1 MSFIKKNLFLYALLF
16 FSIYI
21 TTFFWKFLHIPY
33 NSDIVGEYSINNY
46 NAINDILKYLFFIL
60 FPLSVYVLS
69 RRIIFNDEI
78 LKNLKNLKI
87 EKQSKEF
94 TNNLKYIFFILI
106 LSLIFVLD
114 FISIS
119 WITSKIDIFHA
130 GQKLYPAF
138 KYITDK
144 SIWSETYIIV
154 GAFYE
159 VFLTVIS
166 WKLLGA
172 ETIGASI
179 VGELFLVLITKILLI
194 FLIYQVSKLT
204 NFKFSL
210 KILYFFTLSFFSI
223 YLIDFNIY
231 SGDLISWRDLPIL
244 LTLFLFFLILNDSN
258 NKNFISFIIGMVSIA
273 VFLWSIDRAIINTAL
288 LLFICLFFV
297 QNKLFKELI
306 YLFVSIIFSIFFIYF
321 SLDKEF
327 YYFIENTFLILKEIN
342 NIHGLIHPLPFS
354 DDPNASR
361 ATKTLLFIL
370 SSLIIS
376 FNLILNIR
384 SNVNNNF
391 KILLLTISIL
401 SFFTYIHA
409 IGRSDG
415 GHIKQAFGFPII
427 FFTILIVYY
436 LFNYLNKLLNL
447 ESLIEHRLKYVLFF
461 FSIIFLFNSNF
472 DVKKILNFN
481 NSFNEFVTKED
492 KHFISNEDY
501 EFILEVNKI
510 IDEEK
515 CIQLYTNDSILLYL
529 LKKTSCSKYY
539 WPWSYGSSKTQEFL
553 INNLNDS
560 KFIITNGYSDN
571 WGTPFN
577 KKFIILDPYIKT
589 NFSYVKTI
597 SNRAIRYKN

>member
-1 MSFIKKNLFLYALLF
+1 MSFLKKNLFLYALLF

-21 TTFFWKFLHIPY
+21 ATFFWKFLHIPY

-46 NAINDILKYLFFIL
+46 NAINDIIKYIFFIL

-69 RRIIFNDEI
+69 KKVIFNDEI
-78 LKNLKNLKI
+78 LKKIQNLKL
-87 EKQSKEF
+87 EKRSKDL
-94 TNNLKYIFFILI
+94 NNLKYFFFILI
-106 LSLIFVLD
+106 ISIIFILD
-114 FISIS
+114 FISIT
-119 WITSKIDIFHA
+119 WITSKIDIFHT

-159 VFLTVIS
+159 VFLSVIS
-166 WKLLGA
+166 WKLLGV

-179 VGELFLVLITKILLI
+179 AGEIFLILITKILLI
-194 FLIYQVSKLT
+194 FLIYQVSNST
-204 NFKFSL
+204 NFNFNL

-223 YLIDFNIY
+223 YLIDFNIN
-231 SGDLISWRDLPIL
+231 SGDLISWRDIPIL
-244 LTLFLFFLILNDSN
+244 ITLFLFFSILNDSN
-258 NKNFISFIIGMVSIA
+258 NKKFISFIIGIVSIA
-273 VFLWSIDRAIINTAL
+273 VFFWSIDRAIINTFL
-288 LLFICLFFV
+288 VFFICLFFV
-297 QNKLFKELI
+297 QNKQFKELI
-306 YLFVSIIFSIFFIYF
+306 YFFVSIIVSISFIYYF
-321 SLDKEF
+321 LDKEF

-361 ATKTLLFIL
+361 ATKNLLFIL
-370 SSLIIS
+370 AGLIIS
-376 FNLILNIR
+376 FNLILNSKSI
-384 SNVNNNF
+384 VNNNF
-391 KILLLTISIL
+391 KILLLTMSIL

-415 GHIKQAFGFPII
+415 GHIKQAFGFPTI
-427 FFTILIVYY
+427 FFMILIFYY
-436 LFNYLNKLLNL
+436 LLNYLDKLLNL
-447 ESLIEHRLKYVLFF
+447 DSLINHRLKYLLFF
-461 FSIIFLFNSNF
+461 FSIIFLLNSNF
-472 DVKKILNFN
+472 DLKRISNFN
-481 NSFNEFVTKED
+481 NSFNEFVNKDD
-492 KHFISNEDY
+492 KYFLSNEDY
-501 EFILEVNKI
+501 EFIQEVNKI

-539 WPWSYGSSKTQEFL
+539 WPWSYGSSKTQQIL

-571 WGTPFN
+571 WGIPFN
-577 KKFIILDPYIKT
+577 EKFILLDPYIKA
-589 NFSYVKTI
+589 NFPYMKKI
-597 SNRAIRYKN
+597 SNRVIRYKN

>member
-1 MSFIKKNLFLYALLF
+1 M
-16 FSIYI
+16 
-21 TTFFWKFLHIPY
+21 
-33 NSDIVGEYSINNY
+33 
-46 NAINDILKYLFFIL
+46 
-60 FPLSVYVLS
+60 
-69 RRIIFNDEI
+69 
-78 LKNLKNLKI
+78 
-87 EKQSKEF
+87 
-94 TNNLKYIFFILI
+94 
-106 LSLIFVLD
+106 
-114 FISIS
+114 
-119 WITSKIDIFHA
+119 
-130 GQKLYPAF
+130 
-138 KYITDK
+138 
-144 SIWSETYIIV
+144 
-154 GAFYE
+154 
-159 VFLTVIS
+159 
-166 WKLLGA
+166 
-172 ETIGASI
+172 
-179 VGELFLVLITKILLI
+179 
-194 FLIYQVSKLT
+194 
-204 NFKFSL
+204 
-210 KILYFFTLSFFSI
+210 
-223 YLIDFNIY
+223 IDFNIY

-258 NKNFISFIIGMVSIA
+258 NKNFISFIIGIVSIA

-376 FNLILNIR
+376 FNLILNNR

-427 FFTILIVYY
+427 FFTILIIYY
-436 LFNYLNKLLNL
+436 LLNYLNKLLNL

-510 IDEEK
+510 INEEK
-515 CIQLYTNDSILLYL
+515 IEEE
-529 LKKTSCSKYY
+529 K
-539 WPWSYGSSKTQEFL
+539 E
-553 INNLNDS
+553 
-560 KFIITNGYSDN
+560 
-571 WGTPFN
+571 
-577 KKFIILDPYIKT
+577 
-589 NFSYVKTI
+589 
-597 SNRAIRYKN
+597 